1 MMPVL
6 TVGNTQIPY
15 SIRYSKRARKL
26 SIRVTPDLV
35 EAVAPVGV
43 PESKLIEFVQ
53 RKRKWVFHKVEE
65 LATRSSEMKFSWPE
79 RFVTGAKIPFRGRN
93 MKLRVTE
100 SDVPQVQV
108 KYRNAFLV
116 EKPREASDTDVQAAL
131 EKWLK
136 FRLMDDVLD
145 LVHYHAPR
153 LKVQPGR
160 IRVSKL
166 KTRWGSCGKSGDIL
180 INWLL
185 VTAPKPVLEYV
196 VVHELC
202 HLEQRNHSEEFWAQ
216 VGTVLPDYS
225 SAKCWLRKHGMF
237 MNL

>member
-1 MMPVL
+1 MPVL
-6 TVGNTQIPY
+6 TVGSTQIPY
-15 SIRYSKRARKL
+15 SIRHSKRARKL

-65 LATRSSEMKFSWPE
+65 LAARTSEMKFSWPE

-93 MKLRVTE
+93 MKLRVKG

-108 KYRNAFLV
+108 RYCNAFLV
-116 EKPREASDTDVQAAL
+116 EKPKGASDTDVRAAL

-136 FRLMDDVLD
+136 FRLIDDVLD

-153 LKVQPGR
+153 MRVRPGR

-166 KTRWGSCGKSGDIL
+166 KTRWGSCGKNGDIL

-185 VTAPKPVLEYV
+185 VIAPKPVLEYV

-202 HLEQRNHSEEFWAQ
+202 HLKQRNHSENFWAL
-216 VGTVLPDYS
+216 VGSIIPDYMIR
-225 SAKCWLRKHGMF
+225 KKWLVVNGRYMG
-237 MNL
+237 L

>member
-1 MMPVL
+1 MPVL

-26 SIRVTPDLV
+26 SIRVTPDMV
-35 EAVAPVGV
+35 EAVAPIGV

-65 LATRSSEMKFSWPE
+65 LAARSSEMKFSWPE

-108 KYRNAFLV
+108 SYRNAFLV
-116 EKPREASDTDVQAAL
+116 EKPRGASDTDVQAAL

-136 FRLMDDVLD
+136 FRLVDDVLD
-145 LVHYHAPR
+145 LVHDYAPK
-153 LKVQPGR
+153 LNVQPGR

-166 KTRWGSCGKSGDIL
+166 KTRWGSCGKNGDIL

-202 HLEQRNHSEEFWAQ
+202 HLKQRNHSDAFWSQLAYL
-216 VGTVLPDYS
+216 LPDYQNR
-225 SAKCWLRKHGMF
+225 KQWLQTHGMI
-237 MNL
+237 MGL